1 LRRLDHIDLAT
12 AVCAARHHINVARR
26 AIAAAATLA
35 LTVAAV
41 LLALAIAALLSATLL
56 SATVLAAFRARLAP
70 RLLRLLRPLWVAPLV
85 VPPRLL
91 VRALIDLRVRLV
103 RM

>member
-41 LLALAIAALLSATLL
+41 LLALAIAALLSAT
-56 SATVLAAFRARLAP
+56 VLAAFRARLAP